1 MTERYPLYLNG
12 KWIESPERL
21 AVENPAT
28 GEIFAEV
35 ATVGRSDVGKA
46 LKNAETAFAGWRD
59 LTARSRG
66 DYLLAVAGELSA
78 RFDAIARTITM
89 ENGKPLPQSEAEVTM
104 TIDHFRWFAEEGRR
118 AYGRVVPHQ
127 ADGKRHLVLK
137 HPVGVVGAIAPW
149 NFPLA
154 LAARKVAPAL
164 AAGCPVLLKPAA
176 TTPVSS
182 VLLAQCV
189 EAAGLPPGVFQLLL
203 GNAAEI
209 GKEFLDNPIC
219 RKISFTGSSAVGKQI
234 IRGAADTCTKLS
246 LELGGNA
253 PVLIFEDADFDQAV
267 EGALITK
274 FRNTGQS
281 CVAANR
287 IYVQRTI
294 YDRFLEAFASR
305 VKAMRVGNGLDEG
318 VEIGP
323 LVDARGLESA
333 LAFIA
338 EARSDGAR
346 LVCGGERWGE
356 TGNFLT
362 PTVLADVPTK
372 SRCLREE
379 IFAPIAA
386 VIPFDSEAEVVA
398 AANAT
403 EYGLAAY
410 AFTQDLERGLRLAE
424 ALEAGTIGLNDPVPA
439 TSNCPFGGFKQSGWG
454 RELGIEGLDAYLE
467 TKHIS
472 IHVAPN
478 APSP

>member
-1 MTERYPLYLNG
+1 
-12 KWIESPERL
+12 
-21 AVENPAT
+21 
-28 GEIFAEV
+28 
-35 ATVGRSDVGKA
+35 
-46 LKNAETAFAGWRD
+46 
-59 LTARSRG
+59 
-66 DYLLAVAGELSA
+66 
-78 RFDAIARTITM
+78 M

-176 TTPVSS
+176 RTPVSS

-189 EAAGLPPGVFQLLL
+189 EAAGLPPGVFQLLV
-203 GNAAEI
+203 GKAAEI
-209 GKEFLDNPIC
+209 GAELLENPIC

-253 PVLIFEDADFDQAV
+253 PVLIFEDADFDLAI

-287 IYVQRTI
+287 IYVQRPI
-294 YDRFLEAFASR
+294 YDQFLEAFTSR
-305 VKAMRVGNGLDEG
+305 VKAMRVGNGLDKD

-323 LVDARGLESA
+323 LVDERGLENA
-333 LAFIA
+333 LEFIA
-338 EARSDGAR
+338 DARSEGAR
-346 LVCGGERWGE
+346 LLCGGERRGA
-356 TGNFLT
+356 TGNFLM
-362 PTVLADVPTK
+362 PTLLADVPAQ
-372 SRCLREE
+372 SRCLQEE
-379 IFAPIAA
+379 IFAPIAV
-386 VIPFDSEAEVVA
+386 VIPFDSEAEAIA

-410 AFTQDLERGLRLAE
+410 AFTRDLDRGLHLAE

-454 RELGIEGLDAYLE
+454 RELGVEGIDAYLE
-467 TKHIS
+467 TKHVS
-472 IHVAPN
+472 IGPAPGKI
-478 APSP
+478 

>member
-1 MTERYPLYLNG
+1 MTEHYPLYLNG
-12 KWIESPERL
+12 DWIDSPERL
-21 AVENPAT
+21 PVQNPAT
-28 GEIFAEV
+28 GDIFAEV
-35 ATVGRSDVGKA
+35 ASIGRTRVGEA
-46 LKNAETAFAGWRD
+46 LADANAAFTDWRN
-59 LTARSRG
+59 LTALARG

-78 RFDAIARTITM
+78 RFDTIARTITM
-89 ENGKPLPQSEAEVTM
+89 ENGKPLAQSEAEVTM

-118 AYGRVVPHQ
+118 TYGRVVPHQ
-127 ADGKRHLVLK
+127 AEGKRHLVLK

-176 TTPVSS
+176 ATPVSS
-182 VLLAQCV
+182 VLLAQCI
-189 EAAGLPPGVFQLLL
+189 EAAGLPPGVFQLLV

-209 GKEFLDNPIC
+209 GSELLENPIC

-234 IRGAADTCTKLS
+234 IRNAADSCTKLS

-253 PVLIFEDADFDQAV
+253 PVLIFEDADFQQAV

-294 YDRFLEAFASR
+294 YDRFLEAFVSR
-305 VKAMRVGNGLDEG
+305 VRAMRVGNGLEKG

-323 LVDARGLESA
+323 LIDTRGLDNA
-333 LAFIA
+333 LRFVA
-338 EARSDGAR
+338 EAKSDGAR
-346 LVCGGERWGE
+346 LLCGGERWGE
-356 TGNFLT
+356 AGSFLT
-362 PTVLADVPTK
+362 PSVLADIPPQ

-386 VIPFDSEAEVVA
+386 ISPFDSEAEVIA
-398 AANAT
+398 TANAT

-410 AFTQDLERGLRLAE
+410 AFT
-424 ALEAGTIGLNDPVPA
+424 
-439 TSNCPFGGFKQSGWG
+439 
-454 RELGIEGLDAYLE
+454 
-467 TKHIS
+467 
-472 IHVAPN
+472 
-478 APSP
+478 

>member
-1 MTERYPLYLNG
+1 MKDYYPLYLNG
-12 KWIESPERL
+12 AWFDSAQRL
-21 AVENPAT
+21 PVENPAT
-28 GEIFAEV
+28 GEVFAET
-35 ATVGRSDVGKA
+35 ATVDRAQVREA
-46 LKNAETAFAGWRD
+46 LQSAEAAFAGWRA
-59 LTARSRG
+59 LTARKRG
-66 DYLLAVAGELSA
+66 DYLLAIARELSD
-78 RFDAIARTITM
+78 RFETIARVITM
-89 ENGKPLPQSEAEVTM
+89 ENGKPLPQSEAELNM

-149 NFPLA
+149 NFPVA

-164 AAGCPVLLKPAA
+164 AAGCPVLLKPASA
-176 TTPVSS
+176 TPVSS

-189 EAAGLPPGVFQLLL
+189 EAAGLPPGVFQLLV
-203 GNAAEI
+203 GRAADI
-209 GKEFLDNPIC
+209 GDELLQNPVC
-219 RKISFTGSSAVGKQI
+219 RKISFTGSSEVGKQI

-253 PVLIFEDADFDQAV
+253 PVLIFEDADFDLAV

-287 IYVQRTI
+287 IYVQRSI
-294 YDRFLEAFASR
+294 YERFLEALAAR
-305 VKAMRVGNGLDEG
+305 VQTMRTGNGLEQG

-323 LVDARGLESA
+323 LIDGRGLDSA
-333 LAFIA
+333 LAFI
-338 EARSDGAR
+338 EAAASEGAR
-346 LVCGGERWGE
+346 LVCGGKRWGE
-356 TGNFLT
+356 AGNFLT
-362 PTVLADVPTK
+362 PTILADFPDG
-372 SRCLREE
+372 SRCLRDE

-386 VIPFDSEAEVVA
+386 VCPFESEAEVIA
-398 AANAT
+398 RANAT

-410 AFTQDLERGLRLAE
+410 AFTRDLGRSLRLAE

-454 RELGIEGLDAYLE
+454 RELGVEGLEAYLE
-467 TKHIS
+467 TKHVS
-472 IHVAPN
+472 IAI
-478 APSP
+478 

>member
-1 MTERYPLYLNG
+1 MTEHYPLYLDG
-12 KWIESPERL
+12 TWHDSPERL
-21 AVENPAT
+21 QVENPAT

-35 ATVGRSDVGKA
+35 ASIGRARVGEA
-46 LKNAETAFAGWRD
+46 LAGAAAAFSAWRN
-59 LTARSRG
+59 LTALARG

-78 RFDAIARTITM
+78 RFKTITRIITM
-89 ENGKPLPQSEAEVTM
+89 ENGKPLAQSEAEVTM

-127 ADGKRHLVLK
+127 AEGKRHLILK

-176 TTPVSS
+176 ATPVSS
-182 VLLAQCV
+182 VLLAQCI
-189 EAAGLPPGVFQLLL
+189 EAAGLPPSVFQLLV

-209 GKEFLDNPIC
+209 GKELLENPIC
-219 RKISFTGSSAVGKQI
+219 RKISFTGSSEVGKQI
-234 IRGAADTCTKLS
+234 IRSAADTCTKLS

-253 PVLIFEDADFDQAV
+253 PVLIFEDADFDQAI

-287 IYVQRTI
+287 IYVQRPI

-305 VKAMRVGNGLDEG
+305 VKAMRIGNGMEKG
-318 VEIGP
+318 VDIGP
-323 LVDARGLESA
+323 LIDARGLDNA
-333 LAFIA
+333 LRFVA
-338 EARSDGAR
+338 EAKSDGAR
-346 LVCGGERWGE
+346 LLCGGERWGE
-356 TGNFLT
+356 TGSFLT
-362 PTVLADVPTK
+362 PTVIADMPPR

-386 VIPFDSEAEVVA
+386 ISPFDSEAEVIA
-398 AANAT
+398 TANAT

-410 AFTQDLERGLRLAE
+410 AFTRDLGRGLRLAE

-454 RELGIEGLDAYLE
+454 RELGVEGIDAYLE
-467 TKHIS
+467 TKHVS
-472 IHVAPN
+472 IFSAREQPG
-478 APSP
+478 

>member
-1 MTERYPLYLNG
+1 MTEHYPLYLDG
-12 KWIESPERL
+12 SWHDSPDRL
-21 AVENPAT
+21 QVENPAT
-28 GEIFAEV
+28 GEIIAEV
-35 ATVGRSDVGKA
+35 ASIGRARVREA
-46 LKNAETAFAGWRD
+46 LADAAAAFTAWRN
-59 LTARSRG
+59 LTAIARG

-78 RFDAIARTITM
+78 RFETIARMITM
-89 ENGKPLPQSEAEVTM
+89 ENGKPLAQSEAEVTM

-127 ADGKRHLVLK
+127 AEGKRHLVLK

-176 TTPVSS
+176 ATPVSS
-182 VLLAQCV
+182 VLLAQCI
-189 EAAGLPPGVFQLLL
+189 EAAGLPPGVFQLLV

-209 GKEFLDNPIC
+209 GAELLENPIC
-219 RKISFTGSSAVGKQI
+219 RKISFTGSSEVGKQI
-234 IRGAADTCTKLS
+234 IRSAADTCTKLS

-253 PVLIFEDADFDQAV
+253 PVLIFEDADFDQAI

-305 VKAMRVGNGLDEG
+305 VEAMRIGNGMEKG
-318 VEIGP
+318 VDIGP
-323 LVDARGLESA
+323 LIDARGLDNA
-333 LAFIA
+333 LRFVA
-338 EARSDGAR
+338 EAKSDGAR
-346 LVCGGERWGE
+346 LLCGGERWGE
-356 TGNFLT
+356 TGSFLT
-362 PTVLADVPTK
+362 PTVIADIPPQ

-386 VIPFDSEAEVVA
+386 ISPFDSEAEVIA
-398 AANAT
+398 TANAT

-410 AFTQDLERGLRLAE
+410 AFTRDLDRGLRLAE

-454 RELGIEGLDAYLE
+454 RELGVEGIDAYLE

-472 IHVAPN
+472 IFSTHEQPGG
-478 APSP
+478 